1 MKRLLKTKYSP
12 EMVNISAAENEGTSI
27 YVISAEYIKNF
38 LTEQANNSNSSEY
51 LFISA
56 AYEIYGLRIFNQD
69 VFYGSLFEG
78 DTVYLLDTDG
88 KDVYI
93 SNEDYDPEELLEK
106 FDIED
111 LQNFIRDVDNDVM
124 KRYFTEYEVDWSK
137 IDIEDVA
144 ISLLNEGKSLQDV
157 VQSAQEC
164 GLLR

>member
-1 MKRLLKTKYSP
+1 
-12 EMVNISAAENEGTSI
+12 MVNISAAENEGTSI

-56 AYEIYGLRIFNQD
+56 AYEIYGLGIFNEAL
-69 VFYGSLFEG
+69 FYGSLFER
-78 DTVYLLDTDG
+78 DTIYLLDTDG
-88 KDVYI
+88 KDVYMG
-93 SNEDYDPEELLEK
+93 NEEYDPEELLEK

-111 LQNFIRDVDNDVM
+111 LQNFIRDVNDDDVM
-124 KRYFTEYEVDWSK
+124 KRYFTEYEVNWAK
-137 IDIEDVA
+137 IDIEYVA

-164 GLLR
+164 GLLE